1 MIIGVATLVAV
12 AQEPDAKSRFNQI
25 LKDFG
30 FSSSSANNRDVSQ
43 GEDGLLSTNESTSI
57 SKTDQS

>member
-1 MIIGVATLVAV
+1 MVAAV

-43 GEDGLLSTNESTSI
+43 GEDGLLSTNESTLI
-57 SKTDQS
+57 SKTDQ